1 MAEWLTKQGLADR
14 IGKSP
19 RTVQSRISQMEDSP
33 IYSRG
38 VARDGKIVLV
48 EFDYFVRFLQ
58 SKKITRMERR
68 QGTR

>member
-1 MAEWLTKQGLADR
+1 MGEWLTKQGLADR

-19 RTVQSRISQMEDSP
+19 RTIQLRLSQMEDSP

-38 VARDGKIVLV
+38 VVRDGRIVLV